1 MAISIPSDV
10 QKLIARQS
18 PKFLRK
24 SFEDQARERF
34 EKIKAEMIAEF
45 LAHPITQE
53 IMAGPTASNTS
64 NTLGGNGNLFSF
76 IGFEKGEDPIKPI
89 LDLFQSM
96 HILFQK
102 QIDSGVQFSINFPD
116 SKEVFDIT
124 PMPWAEGRSWA
135 KGIETGISGLGYYMF
150 QKSNISRSG
159 EAVQT
164 ETKLNKGFS
173 FKNTSYISAFL
184 AKYRKKI
191 QQLK

>member
-1 MAISIPSDV
+1 MPVIIPRDIE
-10 QKLIARQS
+10 KLIAKQS

-24 SFEDQARERF
+24 SFEDDVKERF
-34 EKIKAEMIAEF
+34 EKIKSEMIAEF

-53 IMAGPTASNTS
+53 IMAGPTASNIS
-64 NTLGGNGNLFSF
+64 NTLSGNGNLFSF
-76 IGFEKGEDPIKPI
+76 IGFEKGEEPIKPI
-89 LDLFQSM
+89 LDLLQS
-96 HILFQK
+96 INISFQK
-102 QIDSGVQFSINFPD
+102 TIDSGVQFSVNFPE
-116 SKEVFDIT
+116 SRQIFELT

-159 EAVQT
+159 EAIQT

>member
-1 MAISIPSDV
+1 MPVTIPRDIE
-10 QKLIARQS
+10 KLIAKQS

-24 SFEDQARERF
+24 SFEDDVKERF
-34 EKIKAEMIAEF
+34 EKIKSEMIAEF

-53 IMAGPTASNTS
+53 IMAGPTASNIS
-64 NTLGGNGNLFSF
+64 NTLSGNGNLFSF
-76 IGFEKGEDPIKPI
+76 IGFEKGEEPIKPI
-89 LDLFQSM
+89 LDLLQS
-96 HILFQK
+96 INISFQK
-102 QIDSGVQFSINFPD
+102 TIDSGVQFSVNFPE
-116 SKEVFDIT
+116 SRQIFELT

-159 EAVQT
+159 EAIQT